1 MKDAKPFYVGTFM
14 SGQEAD
20 GLYLWRRGSGSSSW
34 MYFFF
39 GPCNRFLSHRVRIK
53 KYYMRLGV
61 PGFLMRVG
69 SSGYTGSHSLNL
81 TGGCTSH
88 VFYILS

>member
-1 MKDAKPFYVGTFM
+1 MGCICGEEGVGLVP
-14 SGQEAD
+14 GCI
-20 GLYLWRRGSGSSSW
+20 
-34 MYFFF
+34 FFF